1 MSERERER
9 EIIPA
14 VYKQNVFKENRV
26 FFKKIIQN
34 LVINLKFLYKK
45 MSANKRKNL
54 NAMEEDPSGSVS
66 ETSSDDEDDGP
77 HPDAYTGNEVSCLP
91 NIITDI
97 Q

>member
-1 MSERERER
+1 
-9 EIIPA
+9 
-14 VYKQNVFKENRV
+14 
-26 FFKKIIQN
+26 
-34 LVINLKFLYKK
+34 

-54 NAMEEDPSGSVS
+54 NAMEEDPSGSDS

-97 Q
+97 LNNLS